1 MANITAA
8 EHPKLVLEMTAMERT
23 TPAHYDE
30 WNVRHQQLLDNDKY
44 LNEQF
49 INVFSDSAAAHNS
62 IYRGKN
68 LTNVYTVDEICQ
80 RISAGTFKDLYV
92 GDYFDI
98 SITTGLG
105 GAETVRC
112 ILAGFDVFWNNGDTA
127 FTKHH
132 AVIVPKDCFKTK
144 SVMNDT
150 NVTTGGYVGSKMYK
164 TVLPVYAAA
173 LQTALNNHILS
184 QQYLQ
189 QAIQTQEQ
197 ASQDM
202 QAHGNGRIAWLN

>member
-8 EHPKLVLEMTAMERT
+8 EHPELVLEMTAMERT

-49 INVFSDSAAAHNS
+49 VNVFSNSAAAHNS

-98 SITTGLG
+98 SITTDLG
-105 GAETVRC
+105 GTETVRW
-112 ILAGFDVFWNNGDTA
+112 I
-127 FTKHH
+127 
-132 AVIVPKDCFKTK
+132 
-144 SVMNDT
+144 
-150 NVTTGGYVGSKMYK
+150 GY
-164 TVLPVYAAA
+164 
-173 LQTALNNHILS
+173 N
-184 QQYLQ
+184 
-189 QAIQTQEQ
+189 
-197 ASQDM
+197 
-202 QAHGNGRIAWLN
+202 

>member
-1 MANITAA
+1 MANLTAA
-8 EHPKLVLEMTAMERT
+8 EHPELVLEMTAMERT

-68 LTNVYTVDEICQ
+68 LTDVYTVDEICQ
-80 RISAGTFKDLYV
+80 RISTGTFEDLYI

-98 SITTGLG
+98 SITTSLG
-105 GAETVRC
+105 GTETVRC
-112 ILAGFDVFWNNGDTA
+112 VLAGFDIMWNNGDTA

-132 AVIVPKDCFKTK
+132 AVIL
-144 SVMNDT
+144 S
-150 NVTTGGYVGSKMYK
+150 
-164 TVLPVYAAA
+164 LI
-173 LQTALNNHILS
+173 HI
-184 QQYLQ
+184 
-189 QAIQTQEQ
+189 
-197 ASQDM
+197 
-202 QAHGNGRIAWLN
+202 